1 MLLPNKPCFEG
12 RIFLASSDFFVS
24 THKWQFATIC
34 RLVSVKCDVC
44 GILCASNE
52 SLAKHKLRNHTG
64 QVTWNLGRLQGVATG
79 ALSPLNFKSCTSG
92 VFLGV
97 WVLFKWV
104 LEPLPPS
111 RNPTKLTIILFVIRS
126 SIVNITL
133 CLYIALVSLGHS
145 LNTLP
150 DWSGIISSVIE
161 RTWKR
166 TVINIEQILSC
177 HLCYFG
183 QTNQLTYVLPVL
195 PRLEWLL

>member
-1 MLLPNKPCFEG
+1 MTLTKMPLCNDIKKNGTLQAGERQVWRVRDPLRVERKPG
-12 RIFLASSDFFVS
+12 QAQTSKPHR
-24 THKWQFATIC
+24 T
-34 RLVSVKCDVC
+34 
-44 GILCASNE
+44 G
-52 SLAKHKLRNHTG
+52 NH
-64 QVTWNLGRLQGVATG
+64 GRLQGVVTG

-183 QTNQLTYVLPVL
+183 QTHQLTYVLPVL